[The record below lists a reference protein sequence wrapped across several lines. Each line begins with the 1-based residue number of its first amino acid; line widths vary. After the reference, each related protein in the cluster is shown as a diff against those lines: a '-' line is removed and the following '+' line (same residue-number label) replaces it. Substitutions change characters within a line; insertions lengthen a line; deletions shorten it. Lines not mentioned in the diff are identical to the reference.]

1 MTETAPVQGSAAR
14 WLAVAAAVVLPAA
27 LVLLFWETAL
37 AGRETSGRPETPAPS
52 ASRASAPAGHLDGPT
67 LYAENCAV
75 CHGADLQGS
84 GTVPALLRQNWPYK
98 TRRDLLI
105 QIVHRGRGLTMPA
118 FEGRLSNRQIE
129 ALADYLNARNAA
141 PQNP

>member
-1 MTETAPVQGSAAR
+1 MTETAFSKGSAGR
-14 WLAVAAAVVLPAA
+14 GLALAAAVVLPAA
-27 LVLLFWETAL
+27 LTLLFWKTAL
-37 AGRETSGRPETPAPS
+37 AGREPS
-52 ASRASAPAGHLDGPT
+52 ASPPGPSPAAAPRTPSAAGTLDGAV

-84 GTVPALLRQNWPYK
+84 GSVPALLRKNWPYGE
-98 TRRDLLI
+98 RRELLI

-141 PQNP
+141 P

>member
-1 MTETAPVQGSAAR
+1 MTETAPVQGSATR

-27 LVLLFWETAL
+27 LTLLFWKTAL
-37 AGRETSGRPETPAPS
+37 AGRETSGRLVAPAPE
-52 ASRASAPAGHLDGPT
+52 ATRRSAPAGSLDGPA

-84 GTVPALLRQNWPYK
+84 GTVPALLRKNWPYQD
-98 TRRDLLI
+98 RRDLLI

-129 ALADYLNARNAA
+129 AVADYLNARNVA
-141 PQNP
+141 PPNP

>member
-1 MTETAPVQGSAAR
+1 MAESTPSKGSAGQ

-27 LVLLFWETAL
+27 LTLLFWRTSL
-37 AGRETSGRPETPAPS
+37 AGRETAAPVPSSPPASSKAP
-52 ASRASAPAGHLDGPT
+52 APAGSLDGAV

-84 GTVPALLRQNWPYK
+84 GTVPALLRKNWPYK
-98 TRRDLLI
+98 DHRDLLI

-129 ALADYLNARNAA
+129 AVADYLDARNAA
-141 PQNP
+141 P